1 MIERALR
8 EKKRREKV
16 FERKEDGTIVW
27 RWDYETAQDY
37 DWPYYGNVLKP
48 GQTKPKGHR
57 IASGISY
64 LPGHIKPNFDED
76 EDDDCG
82 CGDDCPCKDKKD

>member
-8 EKKRREKV
+8 GKRRTEKI

-27 RWDYETAQDY
+27 RWSNELPTDY

-48 GQTKPKGHR
+48 GETDLKGHR
-57 IASGISY
+57 IASGISHI
-64 LPGHIKPNFDED
+64 PGEIDPDFDED
-76 EDDDCG
+76 DE
-82 CGDDCPCKDKKD
+82 

>member
-8 EKKRREKV
+8 GKRRTEKI

-27 RWDYETAQDY
+27 RWSNELPTDY

-48 GQTKPKGHR
+48 GETGLKG
-57 IASGISY
+57 IKVAEKVEKSW
-64 LPGHIKPNFDED
+64 LAGHISPDLD
-76 EDDDCG
+76 EDDE
-82 CGDDCPCKDKKD
+82 

>member
-16 FERKEDGTIVW
+16 FDRKEDGTNVW

-48 GQTKPKGHR
+48 SETGLKGNR

-64 LPGHIKPNFDED
+64 APGVIDPDFDED
-76 EDDDCG
+76 DE
-82 CGDDCPCKDKKD
+82 

>member
-27 RWDYETAQDY
+27 RWDTATSQDY

-48 GQTKPKGHR
+48 GETGLKG
-57 IASGISY
+57 IKVAEKVEKSW
-64 LPGHIKPNFDED
+64 LAGHISPDLD
-76 EDDDCG
+76 EDDE
-82 CGDDCPCKDKKD
+82 

>member
-27 RWDYETAQDY
+27 RWDTETSQDY

-48 GQTKPKGHR
+48 GETKLKGHR
-57 IASGISY
+57 IARGISQT
-64 LPGHIKPNFDED
+64 PGVIDPDFCELD
-76 EDDDCG
+76 EDDE
-82 CGDDCPCKDKKD
+82 

>member
-8 EKKRREKV
+8 GKRRTEKI

-27 RWDYETAQDY
+27 RWSNELPTDY

-48 GQTKPKGHR
+48 SETGLKGNR

-64 LPGHIKPNFDED
+64 APGVIDPDFE
-76 EDDDCG
+76 EDDD
-82 CGDDCPCKDKKD
+82 

>member
-48 GQTKPKGHR
+48 GEPGLKG
-57 IASGISY
+57 IKVAEKVEKSW
-64 LPGHIKPNFDED
+64 LAGHISPDLD
-76 EDDDCG
+76 EDDE
-82 CGDDCPCKDKKD
+82 